1 MRIRSL
7 LAAGVA
13 ALALAVAGP
22 AAAQVAPADQPA
34 QPETAPGA
42 FTIEFDT
49 FKKANRRAGS
59 ILRRSGAM
67 QAIADEVN
75 SRWSIPREIPVVFGD
90 DLEIGPAFIP
100 DLKLEDGTVLNFINM
115 PGTFIRLELQ
125 EFRREIRREKIKG
138 LKPKQALIYATEFV
152 LAHEMGHALVHEL
165 KLPITGKEED
175 AVDGFAAY
183 LLADNPKFGPMTAIS
198 AAMFFDLYTRIRGKL
213 TQEDFADEH
222 SLLEQRVYQF
232 LCWVYGSDPKRF
244 KGLVGKDLLPRERAR
259 RCPNEWKQVTSSW
272 DTLLKPYEKA
282 APQTPATEPT
292 QAPAA

>member
-1 MRIRSL
+1 MHPRSL

-22 AAAQVAPADQPA
+22 AAAQDSPPPTGPQGGSF
-34 QPETAPGA
+34 Q
-42 FTIEFDT
+42 IEFDT
-49 FKKANRRAGS
+49 FKKVNRHAAN

-67 QAIADEVN
+67 EAIADEVN
-75 SRWSIPREIPVVFGD
+75 SRWSIPRDIPVVFGD
-90 DLEIGPAFIP
+90 ELEIGPAFIP

-115 PGTFIRLELQ
+115 PGSFLRLQLREL
-125 EFRREIRREKIKG
+125 RREIRREKIKG

-232 LCWVYGSDPKRF
+232 VCWVYGSDPKSF
-244 KGLVGKDLLPRERAR
+244 KGLVGKDLLPRARAR

-272 DTLLKPYEKA
+272 DTLLKPYEKT
-282 APQTPATEPT
+282 APQTPATPAEPT
-292 QAPAA
+292 PAPTA